1 MYQAYKD
8 SFAADYEKAKDL
20 VPISKQ
26 DPKTKTWKANDLG
39 TLIPY
44 APLMEP
50 FKAAMQTLAEGK
62 NTDQNTLDLM
72 TNVVLS
78 SLEASLSTF
87 LSPSIMAETL
97 AELKPDKNGI
107 VRSKSG
113 GQIADIKNDKDWI
126 QKMMY
131 HAYKKLGPTTLV
143 SAERIM
149 MAIGKDLTKSAQQYD
164 LMDEVVKNLTGFGVR
179 KQDPANAMRF
189 KMGMYAGEIARARN
203 AFTLDVV
210 NASNIQKDIEAIAFG
225 NSPIIFTSE
234 FEKLQSNNYRVM
246 SNIYKDVKNLRILN
260 FSENEIREIIK
271 ARKAVSKQ
279 DLNALMLGRFNSEDY
294 INTVKNKKGGI
305 ATALKNANRT
315 LGTFYTVEDLIDYR
329 ALNDIKT
336 KYDNIPLGLN
346 DKDRNEY
353 LRMTN
358 EQKIKELEGP
368 IKELQKFEEDQL
380 EYNQK
385 KEKEINIKRQEF
397 ELQQEL
403 KKEELKNKSSQAPAS
418 MSLPKLDNTMMAS
431 MTAGSAANIDP
442 ITNLTTTETA
452 LLSPLEQAY
461 YRNKRRV

>member
-1 MYQAYKD
+1 
-8 SFAADYEKAKDL
+8 
-20 VPISKQ
+20 
-26 DPKTKTWKANDLG
+26 
-39 TLIPY
+39 
-44 APLMEP
+44 
-50 FKAAMQTLAEGK
+50 
-62 NTDQNTLDLM
+62 
-72 TNVVLS
+72 
-78 SLEASLSTF
+78 
-87 LSPSIMAETL
+87 
-97 AELKPDKNGI
+97 
-107 VRSKSG
+107 
-113 GQIADIKNDKDWI
+113 
-126 QKMMY
+126 
-131 HAYKKLGPTTLV
+131 
-143 SAERIM
+143 
-149 MAIGKDLTKSAQQYD
+149 
-164 LMDEVVKNLTGFGVR
+164 
-179 KQDPANAMRF
+179 
-189 KMGMYAGEIARARN
+189 
-203 AFTLDVV
+203 
-210 NASNIQKDIEAIAFG
+210 
-225 NSPIIFTSE
+225 
-234 FEKLQSNNYRVM
+234 M

-305 ATALKNANRT
+305 ASALKNANRT
-315 LGTFYTVEDLIDYR
+315 LGTFYTVENLIDYR

-385 KEKEINIKRQEF
+385 KEEEIIKKKQEF

-403 KKEELKNKSSQAPAS
+403 KKQELKNKSSQAPAS

-442 ITNLTTTETA
+442 TTNLTTTETA